1 MHRTRKVGGKKKS
14 RGTRERASKILEA
27 LCRVYLAEREREKE
41 REYEHTDDGEE
52 AALREEEEDTM
63 KRNYDTTWTTRET
76 KETMEKKKQKHPPC
90 IIFQDDEG
98 GCAGNPVAKP
108 ATPFRERLLQAG
120 ETRMRGRDVQL
131 VPAPQPFRRFFVSAS
146 VNSLLPDNGVA
157 FPPSSTSSIDQFS
170 NSWNSWNCW
179 EEMGKG

>member
-41 REYEHTDDGEE
+41 YEHTDDGEE
-52 AALREEEEDTM
+52 AALGEEEEEDIM

-108 ATPFRERLLQAG
+108 ATPFRDCCRLKRPG
-120 ETRMRGRDVQL
+120 
-131 VPAPQPFRRFFVSAS
+131 
-146 VNSLLPDNGVA
+146 
-157 FPPSSTSSIDQFS
+157 
-170 NSWNSWNCW
+170 
-179 EEMGKG
+179 

>member
-41 REYEHTDDGEE
+41 YEHTDDGEE
-52 AALREEEEDTM
+52 AALGEEEEDTM

-170 NSWNSWNCW
+170 NS
-179 EEMGKG
+179 